1 MPQGQT
7 ARYVSSVEVEPLT
20 CVYVDASRT
29 LFVSGSVDETA
40 TERLR
45 EAMEK
50 YSVGYTQDLI
60 VDLGD
65 VNFLPSVG
73 VGVLA
78 AATRQADATG
88 HTLGLIAL
96 DGSVPMQVLR
106 ICGLPH
112 STR

>member
-1 MPQGQT
+1 M
-7 ARYVSSVEVEPLT
+7 ELEPLD
-20 CVYVDASRT
+20 CVYDDASRT

-40 TERLR
+40 THQLR
-45 EAMEK
+45 EAIEK

-78 AATRQADATG
+78 AATRRADETG
-88 HTLGLIAL
+88 HAIGLIAL
-96 DGSVPMQVLR
+96 DGSVPMQVLK